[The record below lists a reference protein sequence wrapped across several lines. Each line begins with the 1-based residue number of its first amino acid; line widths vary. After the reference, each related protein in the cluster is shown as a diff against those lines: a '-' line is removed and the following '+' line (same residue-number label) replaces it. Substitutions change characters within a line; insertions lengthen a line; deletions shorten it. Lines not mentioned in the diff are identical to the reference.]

1 VRFAALHRAGPA
13 AAVVEAGADDAL
25 GEADVVAAGLA
36 GLDSL
41 AGVEADDGGDAAL
54 VEPWG
59 WLWVGPHPLSS
70 RAAAAAAVTE
80 VITSLF
86 FNCRGLMGQL

>member
-1 VRFAALHRAGPA
+1 MHRAGPA

-25 GEADVVAAGLA
+25 GEADAVAAGVA

-41 AGVEADDGGDAAL
+41 AGVEADDDGDAAP

-59 WLWVGPHPLSS
+59 WLWVGPQPLSS
-70 RAAAAAAVTE
+70 SAAAAAAVTE

-86 FNCRGLMGQL
+86 FICRGLMAPL